1 MGQSWNLSGRTALAT
16 LAGLALLEGFGG
28 TASAAPQLN
37 AVALLPVTA
46 AANPSGRVSVDFV
59 EADLGDIVKALS
71 VQSGVNVAVAAGVKG
86 KVTVRLK
93 GTTLD
98 DALRLISRLADVDY
112 KRINGTYVVGQTK
125 DLQSL
130 CARSGVTQTV
140 APRYLPLDDASSV
153 AQSAGPYVLVEIRSQ
168 SEQLVLRGLAEDVA
182 AARTAIEAADVSS
195 AAPRSTKVFTPSKL
209 RAKALAD
216 LLLKALP
223 EMKCSVQERSVIVTG
238 TPKDLEVAQKVVD
251 GADVASGVSRSTR
264 IYALKYLNP
273 TQAQDLLAKS
283 FPNLTVSMA
292 PEPLAPKAGKFK
304 PLALDS

>member
-28 TASAAPQLN
+28 PASAAPHPA
-37 AVALLPVTA
+37 AVALSPLTA

-93 GTTLD
+93 QTSLD

-112 KRINGTYVVGQTK
+112 KRINGTYVVGPTK

-140 APRYLPLDDASSV
+140 TPRYLPLDDAKEL
-153 AQSAGPYVLVEIRSQ
+153 AQGACPYVLAEVRAQ
-168 SEQLVLRGLAEDVA
+168 SGQLVLRGLADDVA
-182 AARTAIEAADVSS
+182 AARAAVEASDISS
-195 AAPRSTKVFTPSKL
+195 AAPRS
-209 RAKALAD
+209 
-216 LLLKALP
+216 
-223 EMKCSVQERSVIVTG
+223 
-238 TPKDLEVAQKVVD
+238 
-251 GADVASGVSRSTR
+251 
-264 IYALKYLNP
+264 
-273 TQAQDLLAKS
+273 
-283 FPNLTVSMA
+283 
-292 PEPLAPKAGKFK
+292 
-304 PLALDS
+304 